1 MFYAILIFIQLVISV
16 LLVIAIL
23 MQAAKGGGLAGI
35 GGGLSSSA
43 MFGGRSA
50 ATFLSRATT
59 VLAVLFML
67 NCLTLSVL
75 SKARTAPRSVT
86 QTEEAQPIS
95 PVPAPGQESANDQV
109 ATPSQTGGQ
118 PSGKAIDVV
127 PVPAGSQPPGA
138 GSAPPPSSQQGQ
150 QPTSPK

>member
-1 MFYAILIFIQLVISV
+1 MVYAILIFVQLVISI

-35 GGGLSSSA
+35 GGGLTSSA

-59 VLAVLFML
+59 ILAVLFML

-86 QTEEAQPIS
+86 QTEEVQPIS
-95 PVPAPGQESANDQV
+95 PVPSTGQEA
-109 ATPSQTGGQ
+109 ATGQGTAPSQTSGQ
-118 PSGKAIDVV
+118 PSGQPIEVI
-127 PVPAGSQPPGA
+127 PVPAGSPPPGA
-138 GSAPPPSSQQGQ
+138 GGAAPSTQSGQ

>member
-1 MFYAILIFIQLVISV
+1 MLYAILIFIQIVISAF
-16 LLVIAIL
+16 LVVAIL

-50 ATFLSRATT
+50 ATFLSRSTT

-86 QTEEAQPIS
+86 QTEQVQPIS
-95 PVPAPGQESANDQV
+95 PVPTPGQEA
-109 ATPSQTGGQ
+109 APSQTGAP
-118 PSGKAIDVV
+118 PSGEGIQVI
-127 PVPAGSQPPGA
+127 PVQAGTPPPGA
-138 GSAPPPSSQQGQ
+138 GGATPSTQSGQ
-150 QPTSPK
+150 QPSAPK